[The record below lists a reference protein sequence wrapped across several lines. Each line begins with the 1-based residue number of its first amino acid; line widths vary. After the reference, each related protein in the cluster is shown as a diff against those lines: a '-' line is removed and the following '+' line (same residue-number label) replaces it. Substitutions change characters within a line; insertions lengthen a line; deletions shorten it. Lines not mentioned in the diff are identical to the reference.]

1 MQNMSRV
8 PPPGT
13 GTYSLPNGYYNN
25 STSAVPAG
33 GQVMTAS
40 AASNGLQP
48 VSRGLPTTTLAAEA
62 PRDAAVQTAQFTAA
76 TNPQPKVQSQSQFST
91 SADVSTAQ
99 FTSSSPNDFT
109 SDEYQSGNYTTVEL
123 NSSPAPGTSDA
134 PEEFPGPEL
143 QWQP

>member
-25 STSAVPAG
+25 STSAVSG
-33 GQVMTAS
+33 GEQVMTAS

-48 VSRGLPTTTLAAEA
+48 ISGGLSTTKLAAGTANGQE
-62 PRDAAVQTAQFTAA
+62 VQTAQFTAGS
-76 TNPQPKVQSQSQFST
+76 NPQVQGQSQFAAP
-91 SADVSTAQ
+91 ADVSTAQ
-99 FTSSSPNDFT
+99 FTSPSPNNFT
-109 SDEYQSGNYTTVEL
+109 SDDYQSGNYATVEMNTASL
-123 NSSPAPGTSDA
+123 PGTDED
-134 PEEFPGPEL
+134 EEQFPGPDL